1 MEGVEMK
8 QVTLAEL
15 VEMAR
20 NDKALEQKIVE
31 ASKKFGGG
39 SYSEALKALA
49 SELGYELTLEE
60 KIENLEELSDDALED
75 VAGGVKATAESENPF
90 CEWIMEFFGY
100 DTALCY

>member
-1 MEGVEMK
+1 MK
-8 QVTLAEL
+8 QITLAEL
-15 VEMAR
+15 AEMVR

-75 VAGGVKATAESENPF
+75 VAGGVKAKAESENPF
-90 CEWIMEFFGY
+90 CEWIMEFLGY